1 MRARRTLLNGPGR
14 AGVSCRKNAAVSSD
28 GPSAPAIVRRER
40 DRIKMIFRGRLDLDP
55 FLAAISRF
63 QNQSARARGK
73 DVLSI
78 EDIQSVQRIDQPG
91 WLSFPT
97 EPAVRGVKNDAVDA
111 HGPAVQLIG
120 GGPKRADR
128 VSFRQMGVPFPT
140 PTGGVWGGDT
150 DSTQNG

>member
-1 MRARRTLLNGPGR
+1 MRARRTLLNGPGH
-14 AGVSCRKNAAVSSD
+14 AAVSCRKNAAVSSD

-63 QNQSARARGK
+63 QNQSARARGE

-91 WLSFPT
+91 WLSFPP
-97 EPAVRGVKNDAVDA
+97 EAAVRGVKNDAVGA

-120 GGPKRADR
+120 GEPHRADR
-128 VSFRQMGVPFPT
+128 VTLRQRVLPFPT
-140 PTGGVWGGDT
+140 TA
-150 DSTQNG
+150 